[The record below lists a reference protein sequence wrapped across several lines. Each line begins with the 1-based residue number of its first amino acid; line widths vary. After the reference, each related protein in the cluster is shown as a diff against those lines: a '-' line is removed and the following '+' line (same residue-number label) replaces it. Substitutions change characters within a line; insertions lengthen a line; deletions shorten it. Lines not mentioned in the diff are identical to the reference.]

1 MADPFLDG
9 KPMKLSKNGSDV
21 GFFFFFSSFHFMTV
35 LAAAFCTAC
44 RRLICFGAVPTEG
57 YCSSQDLT
65 KSDSNAAC
73 SFVGDVCMYY
83 PSPANPPYKCVI
95 N

>member
-21 GFFFFFSSFHFMTV
+21 IFFFFFLHFTTV

-44 RRLICFGAVPTEG
+44 RRLICFGAVPTGG

-65 KSDSNAAC
+65 KIRQTAMLLAAL
-73 SFVGDVCMYY
+73 
-83 PSPANPPYKCVI
+83 
-95 N
+95 